1 MLKMVKKLSAAF
13 VVTVFYGLQI
23 AVFFGRIM
31 QSKKAEKL
39 GLEDCPFLIPVQLC
53 SVFVAHCQHLPDCP
67 FSLELPNTLH
77 KNTRPPANAWEEKGK
92 KTLCPSREKWHS
104 VIFNKMPNIN
114 NCTSY
119 VQTDIL
125 AYEITH
131 MTKGTLACKKPHRI
145 PLNSVCLPAIKYL
158 TEDKK

>member
-1 MLKMVKKLSAAF
+1 MDCKLLFSLE
-13 VVTVFYGLQI
+13 GLCK
-23 AVFFGRIM
+23 V
-31 QSKKAEKL
+31 KKAEKL

-77 KNTRPPANAWEEKGK
+77 KNTRPPANWWGEKGE
-92 KTLCPSREKWHS
+92 KTLCPSREKWLS

-125 AYEITH
+125 ACEITH
-131 MTKGTLACKKPHRI
+131 MTKGTLACKKHHRI